1 MRHVFPTMG
10 TMVSLTLDA
19 DRPALFER
27 IERVFADADRRFSLY
42 REDSELARI
51 AAGTLDLA
59 DASSAVLDSYSA
71 AIQWRNSTDG
81 AFNPNRPDGVVDL
94 NGIVKAE
101 AMSRAGDE
109 LHGAGCHDWSLVVGG
124 DLLASGVGPGGIPWT
139 TGLIDPANRAAL
151 LCSVVLRGSRRAIA
165 TSGSAERGDHI
176 WLGGG
181 VTSPEF
187 VQVTV
192 VADDIVTADVLAT
205 AIVAGGRATLD
216 DACDRWPV
224 DVLTVDR
231 AGELQATPGLRAAL
245 AA

>member
-1 MRHVFPTMG
+1 
-10 TMVSLTLDA
+10 MVSLTLDG
-19 DRPALFER
+19 DRPDLFER
-27 IERVFADADRRFSLY
+27 IERVFADFDSRFSLY
-42 REDSELARI
+42 RDDSELARI
-51 AAGTLDLA
+51 AAGTLALA

-71 AIQWRNSTDG
+71 AVEWRNRTDG

-101 AMSRAGDE
+101 AMSHAGEE
-109 LHGAGCHDWSLVVGG
+109 LHGAGCRDWSLVVGG
-124 DLLASGVGPGGIPWT
+124 DLLASGVGPAGAPWA
-139 TGLIDPANRAAL
+139 TGVIDPANRAAL
-151 LCSVVLRGSRRAIA
+151 LCSVVLRGPRRAIA

-176 WLGGG
+176 WLGGDA
-181 VTSPEF
+181 TSPEF

-205 AIVAGGRATLD
+205 AIVAGGQATLD
-216 DACDRWPV
+216 DACDRWSI

-231 AGELQATPGLRAAL
+231 RGEMRATPGLRDAL